1 MWKCVALTLTVVLAC
16 AGSWGSASAMPKWE
30 KDLLKRYAHSK
41 PCDGRGAPAWGKASM
56 QRWRAAQRAAGRY

>member
-1 MWKCVALTLTVVLAC
+1 MLKCVTITLAASFLCV
-16 AGSWGSASAMPKWE
+16 GSLGSASAMPKWE

-56 QRWRAAQRAAGRY
+56 QRWRAAQRAAGRH